1 MSSLPRRPRATL
13 ADSTSRTRTHHCAAM
28 DSYAQGILMLDILYH
43 VEEQEVTYWRTAVD
57 APDAET
63 ARAAVTSGTGI
74 GEVIGKTVADRR
86 VCNVHPVTDRCVE
99 HGCYDIDHEE
109 REGL

>member
-1 MSSLPRRPRATL
+1 
-13 ADSTSRTRTHHCAAM
+13 M